1 MDAAAKDGKT
11 SFFVDIL
18 GQKGYRKAKPDPTSA
33 AAGSDPDE

>member
-33 AAGSDPDE
+33 ADGSDPDE